1 MNICGRN
8 AETSGRFYRL
18 LLFLYPPDFRTR
30 FGREMVQVWQDVFP
44 LDGTDG
50 IFWKRLAF
58 WLRTFEDLGR
68 SLFSE
73 WRQAVARTGGIGPSV
88 ATLAE
93 TAIVPLA
100 ICGSLTLGGFT
111 VAVLSRRAIPRG
123 FTGPGLEWQS
133 TVIALET
140 GAVVML
146 GLGFAGALG
155 AYLLARKRWAS
166 GLWIKL

>member
-1 MNICGRN
+1 MNDCARN

-44 LDGTDG
+44 LERTDG
-50 IFWKRLAF
+50 ILWKRLAF

-68 SLFSE
+68 SLFGE
-73 WRQAVARTGGIGPSV
+73 WRQAVARNGGIGPSV

-93 TAIVPLA
+93 SVVVPLA
-100 ICGSLTLGGFT
+100 ICGSLTLAGFT
-111 VAVLSRRAIPRG
+111 VAVLTRRAIPRG
-123 FTGPGLEWQS
+123 FTSPGLEWQS
-133 TVIALET
+133 TIAALET
-140 GAVVML
+140 GAVVMV
-146 GLGFAGALG
+146 GLGIAGALG
-155 AYLLARKRWAS
+155 AYLLARRCRTT

>member
-44 LDGTDG
+44 LDRPDG

-73 WRQAVARTGGIGPSV
+73 WRLAVARTGGIGSSV

-93 TAIVPLA
+93 SAVVPLA
-100 ICGSLTLGGFT
+100 ICGSLALAGFT
-111 VAVLSRRAIPRG
+111 VAVLTHRAIPGG
-123 FTGPGLEWQS
+123 FASPGSEWE
-133 TVIALET
+133 TTIIALET

-146 GLGFAGALG
+146 GIGIAGAVG
-155 AYLLARKRWAS
+155 AYLLARKSRAS

>member
-1 MNICGRN
+1 MAILSRN
-8 AETSGRFYRL
+8 AKTSERFYRL

-73 WRQAVARTGGIGPSV
+73 WRQAVARTGGIGQSV

-93 TAIVPLA
+93 SAVVPLT
-100 ICGSLTLGGFT
+100 ICGSLTLAGFT
-111 VAVLSRRAIPRG
+111 VAVLTRRAIPRG
-123 FTGPGLEWQS
+123 LASPGVEWQS
-133 TVIALET
+133 TIVALET
-140 GAVVML
+140 GAAVML
-146 GLGFAGALG
+146 GLGIAGALG
-155 AYLLARKRWAS
+155 AYVLVRKRRTS
-166 GLWIKL
+166 GRWIKL